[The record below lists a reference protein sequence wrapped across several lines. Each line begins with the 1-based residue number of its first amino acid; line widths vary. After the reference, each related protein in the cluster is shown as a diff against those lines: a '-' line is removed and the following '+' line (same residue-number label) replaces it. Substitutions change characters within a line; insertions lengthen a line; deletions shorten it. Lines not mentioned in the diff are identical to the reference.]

1 MLTTPP
7 SPNKARSGARQFGE
21 WIVKMSKNT
30 RDAKFRTVDVDE
42 YDEDKSRD
50 DAEAAEEESNEAGQL
65 ASRES
70 EVKKLVSA
78 NNLTA
83 ALRAVLADPPI
94 NTKEV
99 QLKARSFSLVLDVL
113 TRFKAADVQ
122 KAVETLSSEELDV
135 LVKYIYRGFAEPTE
149 NSCGIL
155 LTWHEKAVAVGGL
168 GCIVRVLTDRKTV

>member
-1 MLTTPP
+1 
-7 SPNKARSGARQFGE
+7 
-21 WIVKMSKNT
+21 MSKNT

-42 YDEDKSRD
+42 YDEDKFRD
-50 DAEAAEEESNEAGQL
+50 EAEAAEEESNEAGQL

-99 QLKARSFSLVLDVL
+99 QLKVSPS
-113 TRFKAADVQ
+113 
-122 KAVETLSSEELDV
+122 
-135 LVKYIYRGFAEPTE
+135 
-149 NSCGIL
+149 
-155 LTWHEKAVAVGGL
+155 
-168 GCIVRVLTDRKTV
+168 VRLPQQHLPGPAPSG

>member
-1 MLTTPP
+1 LGVGHRRSLTLLCTCARSVWVLLTTPP

-42 YDEDKSRD
+42 YDEDKFRD

-99 QLKARSFSLVLDVL
+99 QLKVSPSVRLPQQLAWPNAFQADDVVEAHGY
-113 TRFKAADVQ
+113 RFK
-122 KAVETLSSEELDV
+122 
-135 LVKYIYRGFAEPTE
+135 
-149 NSCGIL
+149 C
-155 LTWHEKAVAVGGL
+155 H
-168 GCIVRVLTDRKTV
+168 